1 MHLGLLTAAARSKK
15 SAKPPLDFS
24 GVWTLDEKASSGFA
38 PAMKGAVLSVKQ
50 TGDRILIEPV
60 GKRRERILAEVI
72 VADGRPYEKA
82 MGTEE
87 KGTVTV
93 AWAKD
98 RKSLWIEV
106 VAGPKENPRASVQ
119 RSVWKLSE
127 NGKVW
132 LRQSVSMQGGQTF
145 EARLVFRKKAK

>member
-1 MHLGLLTAAARSKK
+1 
-15 SAKPPLDFS
+15 
-24 GVWTLDEKASSGFA
+24 
-38 PAMKGAVLSVKQ
+38 MKGAVLSVKQ
-50 TGDRILIEPV
+50 TGDRILIEPL

-72 VADGRPYEKA
+72 VADGRPYEKP

-119 RSVWKLSE
+119 RSVWKLSD
-127 NGKVW
+127 NGRVW
-132 LRQSVSMQGGQTF
+132 LRQSVSIQGGQTF
-145 EARLVFRKKAK
+145 EARLVFRKRPE